1 MLVKISRVSGEQ
13 EAWSRVPYKE
23 NCEIGVPLKGNLPLC
38 VGHLCVELHFEAG
51 GRRGLNPPAGIHG
64 AVNILKY

>member
-1 MLVKISRVSGEQ
+1 MLVKISRVSGQQ

-23 NCEIGVPLKGNLPLC
+23 NCEIGMPLKGNLLLC
-38 VGHLCVELHFEAG
+38 VGHLCAELHFEAG
-51 GRRGLNPPAGIHG
+51 GRRCLNPPVGLLR